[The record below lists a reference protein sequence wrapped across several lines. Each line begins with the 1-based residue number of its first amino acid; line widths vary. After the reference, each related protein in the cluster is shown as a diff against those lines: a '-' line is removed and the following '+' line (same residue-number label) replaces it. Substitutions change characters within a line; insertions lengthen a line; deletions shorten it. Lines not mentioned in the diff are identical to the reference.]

1 MSSKLT
7 VLAVPSL
14 VGIALAGA
22 TLSPAFAAPL
32 ADAPAPYVP
41 EKVHYQHGEV
51 LHPVPDVLPVD
62 HYELTGR
69 FGDTSGLWATVH
81 TGLDF
86 AAPYGTDIHSVT
98 AGTVISSAY
107 DGSYGLKTVIRAED
121 GTVLWYCH
129 QSDVDVARG
138 QHVEPGDVIGAI
150 GDSGNT
156 TGPHLHLEVHPHG
169 GDPVDP
175 EVALRSW
182 GLRP

>member
-1 MSSKLT
+1 MPSKLT

-14 VGIALAGA
+14 VGLALAGA
-22 TLSPAFAAPL
+22 TLTPAFAAPL
-32 ADAPAPYVP
+32 ADAPAPAHV
-41 EKVHYQHGEV
+41 EKIRFQHGEV
-51 LHPVPDVLPVD
+51 LHPVPHVLPVD

-69 FGDTSGLWATVH
+69 FGDTSGLWSTVH

-86 AAPYGTDIHSVT
+86 AAPYGTDIRSVT
-98 AGTVISSAY
+98 AGVVVSSAY
-107 DGSYGLKTVIRAED
+107 DGSYGLKTVVRAPD

-129 QSDVDVARG
+129 QSDASVSPG
-138 QHVEPGDVIGAI
+138 QHVEPGDLIGAI

-175 EVALRSW
+175 EVALRHW